1 MPFFVQQLLFDEKS
15 RSYYSEFKH
24 FKSLEDAKN
33 VAQMRAAEHQKL
45 FHFGQIEGKKYTYFG
60 WFCKDNLYT
69 EYDPPKVAYAE

>member
-1 MPFFVQQLLFDEKS
+1 MPFFVQQLLFDDKT

-33 VAQMRAAEHQKL
+33 VAQMRAEEHGVL
-45 FHFGQIEGKKYTYFG
+45 FNFGQIEGNKYVYLG
-60 WFCKDNLYT
+60 WFCGDDLYT